1 MSGMRRT
8 TLAAPAVLVETV
20 EDAQVFDDAVA
31 ERNVEL
37 QDVLFLAKTRVA
49 EKIASVVA
57 REQVLAGRKRNRAS
71 RRDVAMQ
78 LEVERMDRFLDPGQR
93 IGLKRVKILDGLVAV
108 ESAVAIGRETHAAI
122 KQ

>member
-8 TLAAPAVLVETV
+8 ALPAPAVCVEIV

-31 ERNVEL
+31 QRNVEL
-37 QDVLFLAKTRVA
+37 QDVLFLAKPRVA
-49 EKIASVVA
+49 QQIASVVA
-57 REQVLAGRKRNRAS
+57 GEQVLAGRKRHRAS

-93 IGLKRVKILDGLVAV
+93 IGLKRI
-108 ESAVAIGRETHAAI
+108 
-122 KQ
+122 